1 MIDPENKL
9 QIRGTQICRRG
20 VGEVSINSEQS
31 TSYFYNPVKFTNH
44 AHRQ

>member
-20 VGEVSINSEQS
+20 VGEVSIKSEHFS
-31 TSYFYNPVKFTNH
+31 KYHPV
-44 AHRQ
+44 